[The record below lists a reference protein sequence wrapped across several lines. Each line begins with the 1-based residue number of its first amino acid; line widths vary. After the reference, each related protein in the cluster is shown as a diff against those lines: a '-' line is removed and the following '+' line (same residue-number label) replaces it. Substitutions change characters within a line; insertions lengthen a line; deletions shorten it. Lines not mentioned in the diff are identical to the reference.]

1 MDKGIFKEF
10 NIDLGISGTGMFSPW
25 HKAIMDKY
33 NVHLMATCDVGTFIK
48 HGDKVFRVSPG
59 DYNRFY
65 DYFRMLE
72 DMFNKGEVIKS
83 EIQSEIDEIFAG
95 KSKVIDIYLEPCRDL
110 VEFEEEIK
118 LRASLR
124 N

>member
-25 HKAIMDKY
+25 HKEIMNKY
-33 NVHLMATCDVGTFIK
+33 NVHLMATSDIGTFIR
-48 HGDKVFRVSPG
+48 HGDKVFRVSSG

-65 DYFRMLE
+65 DYFKMLE

-83 EIQSEIDEIFAG
+83 EIQNEVDEIFAG
-95 KSKVIDIYLEPCRDL
+95 KSKVIDIYFEPCRDL